1 MSQVYNV
8 IYLHPD
14 FEHISLT
21 STMQQTKILDLG
33 YDVKNHVHS
42 EKMLST
48 SDGQKHKKFVAP
60 VHLDINKFYRQ
71 KTLYFFAKRA
81 FDITLSAL
89 VVIFILSWLTPLLAI
104 LIKIDSRGPVFFLQK
119 RVGYLGKIF
128 YCYKFRSMTLNKE
141 ADFKQATEYDYRIT
155 RLGKILRKSNLD
167 ELPQFINVLLGDM
180 SIVGP
185 RPHMLYDCLCFSYH
199 IEGYK
204 TRNIVRPGIT
214 GLAQIKGYRGVI
226 QTRNCMT
233 NRFVWDL
240 LYIKNA
246 SFYLDLQIIRLTA
259 RQTLNGLF
267 EKISTL
273 FSSRKDRKRLVK
285 RRTLKT
291 LQKQKRA

>member
-1 MSQVYNV
+1 
-8 IYLHPD
+8 
-14 FEHISLT
+14 
-21 STMQQTKILDLG
+21 
-33 YDVKNHVHS
+33 
-42 EKMLST
+42 
-48 SDGQKHKKFVAP
+48 
-60 VHLDINKFYRQ
+60 
-71 KTLYFFAKRA
+71 
-81 FDITLSAL
+81 
-89 VVIFILSWLTPLLAI
+89 
-104 LIKIDSRGPVFFLQK
+104 
-119 RVGYLGKIF
+119 
-128 YCYKFRSMTLNKE
+128 
-141 ADFKQATEYDYRIT
+141 
-155 RLGKILRKSNLD
+155 
-167 ELPQFINVLLGDM
+167 M

-204 TRNIVRPGIT
+204 TRKYSTARHYWPGSN
-214 GLAQIKGYRGVI
+214 KGYRGVI
-226 QTRNCMT
+226 KQENCMT

-273 FSSRKDRKRLVK
+273 FSTRKDRKRLVK

>member
-1 MSQVYNV
+1 M
-8 IYLHPD
+8 H
-14 FEHISLT
+14 
-21 STMQQTKILDLG
+21 QTKILDHT
-33 YDVKNHVHS
+33 YDIKNHTYVGKINSPS
-42 EKMLST
+42 EA
-48 SDGQKHKKFVAP
+48 QKHQKFVAQ
-60 VHLDINKFYRQ
+60 VHVDINKFYRQ
-71 KTLYFFAKRA
+71 KTSYFFAKRA
-81 FDITLSAL
+81 FDI
-89 VVIFILSWLTPLLAI
+89 VVSSFVILFILSWLTPLLTI
-104 LIKIDSRGPVFFLQK
+104 LIKLGSPGPVFFLQK

-141 ADFKQATEYDYRIT
+141 ADFKQATENDYRIT
-155 RLGKILRKSNLD
+155 GLGKILRKTNLD
-167 ELPQFINVLLGDM
+167 ELPQFINVLLGHM
-180 SIVGP
+180 SVVGP

-259 RQTLNGLF
+259 IQTIKGFFIKTGNFLSKHHQGRLV
-267 EKISTL
+267 
-273 FSSRKDRKRLVK
+273 RKRNFK
-285 RRTLKT
+285 AAPRR
-291 LQKQKRA
+291 A

>member
-1 MSQVYNV
+1 
-8 IYLHPD
+8 
-14 FEHISLT
+14 
-21 STMQQTKILDLG
+21 MQQTRILELG
-33 YDVKNHVHS
+33 YDFKPHVHA
-42 EKMLST
+42 EKVNSPAEA
-48 SDGQKHKKFVAP
+48 QKHKKFVAP

-71 KTLYFFAKRA
+71 KTSYFIAKRA
-81 FDITLSAL
+81 FDILLSSL
-89 VVIFILSWLTPLLAI
+89 VVVFILSWLTPLLAI

-141 ADFKQATEYDYRIT
+141 ADFKQATEHDYRIT

-259 RQTLNGLF
+259 RQTIMGLF
-267 EKISTL
+267 EKLTTL
-273 FSSRKDRKRLVK
+273 FSTRKEKRLVK
-285 RRTLKT
+285 RSTLKT
-291 LQKQKRA
+291 FQKQKRA